1 MKQLFRGKYLMV
13 LIASCGLA
21 GAVLG
26 LLVNVSGLFFTP
38 IAEDLGV
45 GRGSVSLTL
54 TICNLVFALGGMV
67 CPRLVKSKNFKLM
80 LLISMIVFAGSTA
93 LLAAAPNLIT
103 LYILNGLRGFAA
115 GVCGMVLI
123 TIVINNWFLEST
135 SLVTSIAMAFSGL
148 AGAVFSPILSS
159 IITSAGWRV
168 GYLVDAGLIALF
180 ELPAILLPIGFFPKD
195 AGAEPYGKAAGAG
208 KSAEN
213 AEDAAPSRFPIT
225 LMVLLTAY
233 AILASY
239 VASYPPHFPGIADS
253 YGFSAAV
260 GSTLLSICMVA
271 NSGGKILFGALADKF
286 GAKKI
291 IMLFSLLIGAGA
303 LLLMIFHVPG
313 LMYEAA
319 ALFGLCYAIA
329 NVGTVT
335 ATRELAGRKG
345 YNSVYPTVSMI
356 ATVANAFGSSLVGFM
371 YDAAGNY
378 NGGLILAAVLTVIMM
393 GLIFSCYVFKKKMP

>member
-1 MKQLFRGKYLMV
+1 MTKTRFLQIS
-13 LIASCGLA
+13 IAS
-21 GAVLG
+21 VLC
-26 LLVNVSGLFFTP
+26 L
-38 IAEDLGV
+38 
-45 GRGSVSLTL
+45 
-54 TICNLVFALGGMV
+54 
-67 CPRLVKSKNFKLM
+67 LM
-80 LLISMIVFAGSTA
+80 LAA
-93 LLAAAPNLIT
+93 LPASVHADESIT
-103 LYILNGLRGFAA
+103 LYGVEMPLDTVYIDLRR
-115 GVCGMVLI
+115 I
-123 TIVINNWFLEST
+123 TIGDNGEELLSALPRMKNARFLDLDQCGLEESRILEIRDAFPNLKVI
-135 SLVTSIAMAFSGL
+135 
-148 AGAVFSPILSS
+148 
-159 IITSAGWRV
+159 WRV
-168 GYLVDAGLIALF
+168 SFSTGYNVRTDV
-180 ELPAILLPIGFFPKD
+180 K
-195 AGAEPYGKAAGAG
+195 
-208 KSAEN
+208 
-213 AEDAAPSRFPIT
+213 T
-225 LMVLLTAY
+225 
-233 AILASY
+233 ILASY